1 MKNINRIQAMSF
13 SKYRSELMGVATVLV
28 LIVHSFT
35 CRVSY
40 FPTILNTILS
50 KSLVGVDIFLLLSG
64 LGVYWSLYND
74 DNGKRFWLRRIER
87 ILPIY
92 LPLVSVFALWK
103 FFGGAK
109 W

>member
-40 FPTILNTILS
+40 FPTKYYSFQIACRGRYFPVAFWSRRL
-50 KSLVGVDIFLLLSG
+50 LV
-64 LGVYWSLYND
+64 
-74 DNGKRFWLRRIER
+74 
-87 ILPIY
+87 
-92 LPLVSVFALWK
+92 LV
-103 FFGGAK
+103 
-109 W
+109 